1 MTLPAHHPDSQP
13 LAADRVAAA
22 RDRLP
27 DLEATERLTGVLGLL
42 ADPTRLRIVYALDI
56 AEELCVGDLAIAL
69 GSSAD
74 STGYALRVLRTA
86 GLVARRKAGRVAYYR
101 LADGFPEPLR
111 QHCLLQLIDLTREG
125 APSPG

>member
-1 MTLPAHHPDSQP
+1 MPRHHPDDQP

-42 ADPTRLRIVYALDI
+42 ADPTRLRIVYALDV

-86 GLVARRKAGRVAYYR
+86 GLVSRRKEGRVAYYR

-111 QHCLLQLIDLTREG
+111 QHCLIQLIDLTR
-125 APSPG
+125 

>member
-1 MTLPAHHPDSQP
+1 MTSSAHHPAGQP

-27 DLEATERLTGVLGLL
+27 ELEATERLAGVLGLL
-42 ADPTRLRIVYALDI
+42 ADPTRLRIVYALDV
-56 AEELCVGDLAIAL
+56 AEELCVGDIAIAL
-69 GSSAD
+69 GASAD

-86 GLVARRKAGRVAYYR
+86 GLVSRRKAGRVAYYR

-111 QHCLLQLIDLTREG
+111 QHCLLQLIDLTRHG
-125 APSPG
+125 T

>member
-1 MTLPAHHPDSQP
+1 MTLPAHHPDGQP
-13 LAADRVAAA
+13 LAAERVAAA

-27 DLEATERLTGVLGLL
+27 DLGATERLTGILGLL

-69 GSSAD
+69 GTSAD

-86 GLVARRKAGRVAYYR
+86 GLVSRRKDGRIAYYR
-101 LADGFPEPLR
+101 LAEGFPEPLR
-111 QHCLLQLIDLTREG
+111 QHCLLRLIDLTHQEHTG
-125 APSPG
+125 GG